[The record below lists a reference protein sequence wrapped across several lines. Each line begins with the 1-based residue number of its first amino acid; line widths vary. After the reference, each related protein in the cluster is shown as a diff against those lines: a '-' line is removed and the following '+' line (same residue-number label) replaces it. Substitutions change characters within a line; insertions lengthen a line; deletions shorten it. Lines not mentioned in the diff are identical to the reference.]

1 MNTPET
7 TVPNPPPTLPTDTIE
22 VVQVTKR
29 FPGVK
34 SLDAV
39 SFGVKA
45 GEIHALVGENGAGKS
60 TLMKVMAGVY
70 TPDEGEIRFDGA
82 TVLWKSASDAKQRGI
97 HVIYQELV
105 LFPQSTVAENIFAG
119 AEPRTRLGTIDH
131 RSMNRRAR
139 TLLSELGVEL
149 DPRERVGSLS
159 VADQQMVEIA
169 KAMAGETRVLVLDE
183 PTAVIAGKEVQLLFE
198 RLRVLRDKG
207 VAIIYISHRLEEIFA
222 LCDRV
227 TVMKDGRKIATQSV
241 NETTR
246 DGLVRMMVG
255 REMKEI
261 YPPKARIAHD
271 APVLLAVDGLQ
282 VGNRVFD
289 ASLNVRA
296 GEIVGLAGM
305 VGSGRTELASG
316 IFGALRAQRGTVEV
330 RGTRRTHMTP
340 VAAIRLGLGF
350 VTEDRKSQGLLM
362 YLNVAQN
369 VTATTL
375 ARLSRFGLLR
385 SRAERDAGAAAISE
399 YGIAGARPGGS
410 VATLSGGNQ
419 QKVLISRWVRVCTSV
434 LILDEPTR
442 GVDVGAKAEIYRVM
456 RQLTERGL
464 GVLMISSELQEVIG
478 MSDRV
483 LVMREGRISGEV
495 SAAQMTE
502 HDIMRLAT
510 GSKEGSKVTSQAAS
524 QAQQPGGADAFVH

>member
-1 MNTPET
+1 MSGPT
-7 TVPNPPPTLPTDTIE
+7 TNVRVDSAAPAPRDTIE
-22 VVQVTKR
+22 LVQVTKE

-34 SLDAV
+34 SLDGV
-39 SFGVKA
+39 SFSVRA

-60 TLMKVMAGVY
+60 TLMKVLAGVY
-70 TPDEGEIRFDGA
+70 VPDGGEIRFDGA
-82 TVLWKSASDAKQRGI
+82 TVSWDSAADAKRRGI

-105 LFPQSTVAENIFAG
+105 LFPQSTVAQNIFAG
-119 AEPRTRLGTIDH
+119 VEPRTRFGTLDQ
-131 RSMNRRAR
+131 RRMNRDAQR
-139 TLLSELGVEL
+139 LLGELGVAL
-149 DPRERVGSLS
+149 DARERLGNLS

-169 KAMAGETRVLVLDE
+169 KAMAGEIRVLVLDE

-207 VAIIYISHRLEEIFA
+207 VAIVYISHRLEEIFE

-227 TVMKDGRKIATQSV
+227 TVMKDGRKIGTQPV
-241 NETTR
+241 AETTR

-255 REMKEI
+255 REMAEI
-261 YPPKARIAHD
+261 YPPKAQLAHD
-271 APVLLAVDGLQ
+271 APVLLDVTDLQ

-289 ASLNVRA
+289 ASLQVRA

-316 IFGALRAQRGTVEV
+316 IFGALRTQRGSIKV
-330 RGTRRTHMTP
+330 RGTQRSRMSP
-340 VAAIRLGLGF
+340 ASAIRAGLGF

-375 ARLSRFGLLR
+375 GRVSRFGLLNA
-385 SRAERDAGAAAISE
+385 RAERAAGVAAISE
-399 YGIAGARPGGS
+399 YGIAGARAGGS

-442 GVDVGAKAEIYRVM
+442 GVDVGAKAEIYRMM
-456 RQLTERGL
+456 RQLTSRGL
-464 GVLMISSELQEVIG
+464 GILMISSELQEVIG

-495 SAAQMTE
+495 SGAQMTE

-510 GSKEGSKVTSQAAS
+510 AA
-524 QAQQPGGADAFVH
+524 QTQQQGGTHALVG

>member
-1 MNTPET
+1 MK
-7 TVPNPPPTLPTDTIE
+7 VAVDLAQLSHDRIE
-22 VVQVTKR
+22 VVGVTKQ

-39 SFGVKA
+39 SFGVRS

-60 TLMKVMAGVY
+60 TLMKVMAGAY
-70 TPDEGEIRFDGA
+70 TPDDGEIRFEGKP
-82 TVLWKSASDAKQRGI
+82 VQWKSAADAKARGI

-105 LFPQSTVAENIFAG
+105 LFPQSTVAENIYAG
-119 AEPRTRLGTIDH
+119 AEPRTSLGTIDH
-131 RSMNRRAR
+131 RRMNRQAQ
-139 TLLSELGVEL
+139 TLLNELGVRL
-149 DPRERVGSLS
+149 DPRDRLRSLS

-198 RLRVLRDKG
+198 RLRALRARG

-227 TVMKDGRKIATQSV
+227 TVMKDGRKIATQDVSAA
-241 NETTR
+241 TR

-261 YPPKARIAHD
+261 YPPKPALASN
-271 APVLLAVDGLQ
+271 AAVLLAVDSLQ
-282 VGNRVFD
+282 VENRVFD
-289 ASLNVRA
+289 ASLTVRA

-316 IFGALRAQRGTVEV
+316 IFGAMRIVRGTVDV
-330 RGTRRTHMTP
+330 RGTRRTRMTP
-340 VAAIRLGLGF
+340 NTAIRLGLGF

-369 VTATTL
+369 VTAATL
-375 ARLSRFGLLR
+375 GRISRFGLLR
-385 SRAERDAGAAAISE
+385 SRAERDAGAASISE
-399 YGIAGARPGGS
+399 YGIAGARPAGS

-419 QKVLISRWVRVCTSV
+419 QKVLISRWVRVCKSV

-456 RQLTERGL
+456 RQLTKRGL
-464 GVLMISSELQEVIG
+464 GILMISSELQEVIG

-483 LVMREGRISGEV
+483 LVMREGRINGEV
-495 SAAQMTE
+495 AGEQMTE

-510 GSKEGSKVTSQAAS
+510 ASEVQAN
-524 QAQQPGGADAFVH
+524 GDGHAFIN

>member
-1 MNTPET
+1 MSDPSPK
-7 TVPNPPPTLPTDTIE
+7 VAGDAAPRSPDRIE
-22 VVQVTKR
+22 VVSVTKQ

-39 SFGVKA
+39 TFGVRG

-60 TLMKVMAGVY
+60 TLMKVMAGAY
-70 TPDEGEIRFDGA
+70 TPDEGEIRFEGEP
-82 TVLWKSASDAKQRGI
+82 VQWKSAADAKARGI

-119 AEPRTRLGTIDH
+119 AEPRTSLGTIDH
-131 RSMNRRAR
+131 RRMNRQAQ
-139 TLLSELGVEL
+139 TLLNELGVRL
-149 DPRERVGSLS
+149 DPRDRLRNLS

-198 RLRVLRDKG
+198 RLRVLRARG

-227 TVMKDGRKIATQSV
+227 TVMKDGRKIATQDVSA
-241 NETTR
+241 TTR
-246 DGLVRMMVG
+246 DALVRMMVG

-261 YPPKARIAHD
+261 YPPKVALAHD
-271 APVLLAVDGLQ
+271 APILLAVDSLQ
-282 VGNRVFD
+282 VQDRVFD
-289 ASLNVRA
+289 ASLTVRA

-316 IFGALRAQRGTVEV
+316 IFGAMRIVRGTVDV
-330 RGTRRTHMTP
+330 RGTRRTRMTP
-340 VAAIRLGLGF
+340 GAAIRLGLGF

-375 ARLSRFGLLR
+375 DRISRFGLLR
-385 SRAERDAGAAAISE
+385 SRAEREAGAASIRE
-399 YGIAGARPGGS
+399 YGIAGARPAGS

-419 QKVLISRWVRVCTSV
+419 QKVLISRWVRVSKSV

-456 RQLTERGL
+456 RQLTQRGL
-464 GVLMISSELQEVIG
+464 GILMISSELQEVIG

-483 LVMREGRISGEV
+483 FVMREGRINGEV
-495 SAAQMTE
+495 TGGQMTE

-510 GSKEGSKVTSQAAS
+510 VSQP
-524 QAQQPGGADAFVH
+524 QAQGA